1 MFMCVVVLE
10 TAVSAIYSATRSSCN
25 TKLKNDSLRIN
36 SNAMFFGRASIG
48 MKKPTTSVAVAT
60 LFFATDTDFR
70 IW

>member
-1 MFMCVVVLE
+1 MAPSE
-10 TAVSAIYSATRSSCN
+10 KYIIIYIFIRLS
-25 TKLKNDSLRIN
+25 KLKNESMRIN

-48 MKKPTTSVAVAT
+48 MKKNTTSVAVAT